1 MVHRRWTGRQV
12 KVTTIGFELIFLL
25 LLILA
30 NGALSMSELA
40 VVSARKARL
49 QQMAEDG
56 NVGAS
61 TALALADSPGQFLSS
76 VQIGITL
83 VGILSGALGGATVA
97 KAIGARLAEVSVAAP
112 YADAAAV
119 ALVVIAITYL
129 TLVLGE
135 LVPKRLALRSPEQVA
150 AAVAGPMAGLARVTA
165 PVVYLLTAS
174 TEFVLFLLGVRARDE
189 PAVTEEEV
197 RMMLEQGAEIGV
209 FEPMEGEIVGQVFR
223 LADRKVGALITPRP
237 EIVWI
242 EVDDSAEAIRD
253 KVIASGRSRF
263 PVAERYLDRVIGIVL
278 AKDLLAQCL
287 AGGPIE
293 LRSILRPALYVPES
307 MPALTVVERFKE
319 TETKVAIVIDEYGG
333 VEGLVTVDDVLEA
346 MVGDI
351 SGPDEEGEPEVV
363 QREDGTWLVDGMFP
377 IDRFQEL
384 FDAGVLPYGT
394 EGYYQTVGGLVM
406 ASLGQI
412 PAAGDH
418 FEWEG
423 LRIEVVDM
431 DGRRVDKV
439 LVARVGES

>member
-1 MVHRRWTGRQV
+1 MM
-12 KVTTIGFELIFLL
+12 TTIGFELLFLL

-40 VVSARKARL
+40 VVSARKMRL
-49 QQMAEDG
+49 QQMADDG
-56 NVGAS
+56 KPGAG
-61 TALALADSPGQFLSS
+61 TALQLAEAPGRFLSS

-83 VGILSGALGGATVA
+83 AGILSGALGGA
-97 KAIGARLAEVSVAAP
+97 RLAGMISAP
-112 YADAAAV
+112 LSRLPYMATYADVIGV
-119 ALVVIAITYL
+119 ALVAVAITYF

-135 LVPKRLALRSPEQVA
+135 LVPKRLALRSPERVA
-150 AAVAGPMAGLARVTA
+150 AAVARPMAVLARITA
-165 PVVYLLTAS
+165 PLVNLLSAS
-174 TEFVLFLLGVRARDE
+174 TEFVLLVLGIRGEPE

-197 RMMLEQGAEIGV
+197 RMMLEQGAELGV
-209 FEPMEGEIVGQVFR
+209 FEPMEEEIVGQVFR

-242 EVDDSAEAIRD
+242 EVEDSVETMREKI
-253 KVIASGRSRF
+253 VASGRSRF
-263 PVAERYLDRVIGIVL
+263 PVAERDLDRLIGIVL

-287 AGGPIE
+287 AGGPID
-293 LRSILRPALYVPES
+293 LRSVLRPALYVPES

-319 TETKVAIVIDEYGG
+319 SQTKMAVVIDEYGG
-333 VEGLVTVDDVLEA
+333 VEGIVTVDDVLEA

-351 SGPDEEGEPEVV
+351 SGPDEEGEPEAV

-377 IDRFQEL
+377 IDRFQDL
-384 FDAGVLPYGT
+384 FDIDALPYET

-412 PAAGDH
+412 PVTGDH

-439 LVARVGES
+439 LIARVPES

>member
-1 MVHRRWTGRQV
+1 M
-12 KVTTIGFELIFLL
+12 TTIGFELLFLL

-40 VVSARKARL
+40 VVSARKMRL
-49 QQMAEDG
+49 QQMADDG
-56 NVGAS
+56 KPGAG
-61 TALALADSPGQFLSS
+61 TALQLAEAPGRFLSS

-83 VGILSGALGGATVA
+83 AGILSGALGGA
-97 KAIGARLAEVSVAAP
+97 RLAGMISAP
-112 YADAAAV
+112 LSRLPYMATYADVIGV
-119 ALVVIAITYL
+119 ALVAVAITYF

-135 LVPKRLALRSPEQVA
+135 LVPKRLALRSPERVA
-150 AAVAGPMAGLARVTA
+150 AAVARPMAVLARITA
-165 PVVYLLTAS
+165 PLVNLLSAS
-174 TEFVLFLLGVRARDE
+174 TEFVLLVLGIRGEPE

-197 RMMLEQGAEIGV
+197 RMMLEQGAELGV
-209 FEPMEGEIVGQVFR
+209 FEPMEEEIVGQVFR

-242 EVDDSAEAIRD
+242 EVEDSVETMREKI
-253 KVIASGRSRF
+253 VASGRSRF
-263 PVAERYLDRVIGIVL
+263 PVAERDLDRLIGIVL

-287 AGGPIE
+287 AGGPID
-293 LRSILRPALYVPES
+293 LRSVLRPALYVPES

-319 TETKVAIVIDEYGG
+319 SQTKMAVVIDEYGG
-333 VEGLVTVDDVLEA
+333 VEGIVTVDDVLEA

-351 SGPDEEGEPEVV
+351 SGPDEEGEPEAV

-377 IDRFQEL
+377 IDRFQDL
-384 FDAGVLPYGT
+384 FDIDALPYET

-412 PAAGDH
+412 PVTGDH

-439 LVARVGES
+439 LIARVPES